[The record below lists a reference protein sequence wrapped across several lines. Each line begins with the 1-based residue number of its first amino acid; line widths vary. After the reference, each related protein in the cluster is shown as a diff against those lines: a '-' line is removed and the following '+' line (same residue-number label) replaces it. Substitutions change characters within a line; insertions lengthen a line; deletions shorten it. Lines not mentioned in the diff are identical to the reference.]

1 MIMEEKWEYKIIPF
15 KLDKDQ
21 MDIVGLH
28 GWELVSYTKT
38 IVWLFCYNHQY
49 IFKRKIQEG

>member
-1 MIMEEKWEYKIIPF
+1 MEKWEYKIIPF

-21 MDIVGLH
+21 MDFLGIN

-38 IVWLFCYNHQY
+38 IVWLFCYDHQY
-49 IFKRKIQEG
+49 IFKRKIQQG